1 MILPCPENPQSW
13 NRRPITWML
22 VFLNIAVFLIFFADA
37 PVSPT
42 MDLVK
47 DKNLETA
54 GRAFLQMIPAQSEDV
69 RRKTPDWVFEVSAS
83 RSVDLQLIGYY
94 AIRQNFFL
102 DGVGRFPFHGDEIAL
117 GDLRKAVAVFQDK
130 FPEDRLHRFGLSPS
144 RDRSFAWLTYQ
155 FSHIGFLHL
164 ASNLVFLV
172 FIGWAIEGL
181 FGGTVL
187 LILYLMGGFAGGAFF
202 LGLFPGSY
210 IPMVGASGSVSAL
223 IAFYALAEPKWR
235 IRYYYLLFPAPGL
248 NGFIYLP
255 TLLILPLYLLADATG
270 LIASP
275 DGLMTGVAYSAHLG
289 GAAFGAIAALL
300 VRGLSLVKMKRAS

>member
-13 NRRPITWML
+13 NHRPITWML

-37 PVSPT
+37 PASPT

-47 DKNLETA
+47 EKNLETA
-54 GRAFLQMIPAQSEDV
+54 GRAFLQMIAVSPEEV
-69 RRKTPDWVFEVSAS
+69 REKTPDWIFEVSTS

-94 AIRQNFFL
+94 AVRQSFFL
-102 DGVGRFPFHGDEIAL
+102 EGVSSFAFHGDEVAL
-117 GDLRKAVAVFQDK
+117 AELRKSVATFQDK
-130 FPEDRLHRFGLSPS
+130 FSEDRLHRFGLSPL
-144 RDRSFAWLTYQ
+144 RNQSFAWLTYQ

-164 ASNLVFLV
+164 ASNLVFLI

-187 LILYLMGGFAGGAFF
+187 LILYLMGGIAGGVFF

-235 IRYYYLLFPAPGL
+235 IRYYYLLFPTPGL

-270 LIASP
+270 LLASP

-300 VRGLSLVKMKRAS
+300 VRGLSLVRINRTS

>member
-13 NRRPITWML
+13 NSRPVTWML
-22 VFLNIAVFLIFFADA
+22 VLLNIAVFLIFFADA

-47 DKNLETA
+47 DKNLESA
-54 GRAFLQMIPAQSEDV
+54 GRAFLQMIPSQPEEV
-69 RRKTPDWVFEVSAS
+69 RKKTPDWIFEIS
-83 RSVDLQLIGYY
+83 RSQSVELQLIGYY

-102 DGVGRFPFHGDEIAL
+102 DGVSDFPFHGDDVAL
-117 GDLRKAVAVFQDK
+117 KDLKKSVAAFKEK
-130 FPEDRLHRFGLSPS
+130 FPEDRMHRFGLSPP
-144 RDRSFAWLTYQ
+144 RNQSFAWLTYQ
-155 FSHIGFLHL
+155 FSHIGFIHL
-164 ASNLVFLV
+164 ASNLVFLI
-172 FIGWAIEGL
+172 FIGWAVEGL

-187 LILYLMGGFAGGAFF
+187 LILYLMGGIAGGLFF

-270 LIASP
+270 LLASP

-289 GAAFGAIAALL
+289 GAAFGAIAALV
-300 VRGLSLVKMKRAS
+300 VRSLSLARINRTS